1 MEIQDY
7 DENSFIQS
15 PENGEASRS
24 RLVKL
29 RCYTKA
35 LMLEVIQSK
44 IQTMDYLSERLQQL
58 LYPTL
63 VRLN

>member
-15 PENGEASRS
+15 PENGAASRS

-29 RCYTKA
+29 RCYTKG
-35 LMLEVIQSK
+35 LMLEIIQSK
-44 IQTMDYLSERLQQL
+44 I
-58 LYPTL
+58 
-63 VRLN
+63 